1 MTMNAYRLK
10 VHIPEN
16 RELHVQLP
24 ADVAS
29 GEAEVIVLEVRSD
42 ESATR
47 GRRHTVDEFLAA
59 RLVPPAG
66 VGTVTLA
73 DIETAIAKGATSRG
87 GA

>member
-1 MTMNAYRLK
+1 MNAFRLK

-24 ADVAS
+24 ADIAS

-42 ESATR
+42 GRATR
-47 GRRHTVDEFLAA
+47 DHGHTADEFLAA

-66 VGTVTLA
+66 IGAVTLA
-73 DIETAIAKGATSRG
+73 DMESAIAKGATGRG